1 MPKIT
6 TKSFDQDVQTEL
18 AELTSGYHSG
28 ELSKKDISELP
39 EELYVIED
47 DNTMVGYAAIWE
59 YKSGKQL
66 VHKAEQDYF
75 SDDERYLQKD
85 FYIDIKNKTDVLF
98 IEALDVLKDFEGKG
112 YAAFFMDWLKVKY
125 PNKKMYVYP
134 ITTSRNF
141 WYKQQFEVVGDTIWM
156 SFN

>member
-6 TKSFDQDVQTEL
+6 TKTFDEDLQTVL

-66 VHKAEQDYF
+66 VQKAEQDYF

-85 FYIDIKNKTDVLF
+85 FYIDIKNKSDFIF
-98 IEALDVLKDFEGKG
+98 IEALDVLKEFEGNG
-112 YAAFFMDWLKVKY
+112 YAAFFMDWLKEKY

>member
-6 TKSFDQDVQTEL
+6 TKSFDQDMQTIL

-39 EELYVIED
+39 EELYIIED
-47 DNTMVGYAAIWE
+47 DNSMVGYAAIWE

-75 SDDERYLQKD
+75 SDEERYLQKD
-85 FYIDIKNKTDVLF
+85 FYIDIKNKTDILF
-98 IEALDVLKDFEGKG
+98 IEALDVLKDFEGNG